1 MPNVLL
7 EKRGEIAPE
16 RMKKLSQSEN
26 NTQLWMRLVVKQI
39 RCYREEYCIGTWNV
53 KFMNQHKLEV
63 VKQEIAMAPHSS
75 THAWKIP
82 WTEEPGEGQSMG
94 SIRVGHN

>member
-1 MPNVLL
+1 MEPKQKHCPVVDVTGDGS
-7 EKRGEIAPE
+7 KVQCC
-16 RMKKLSQSEN
+16 KKQ
-26 NTQLWMRLVVKQI
+26 
-39 RCYREEYCIGTWNV
+39 YCIGTWNV

-82 WTEEPGEGQSMG
+82 WTEEPGGLQSMG
-94 SIRVGHN
+94 SRRVGHD